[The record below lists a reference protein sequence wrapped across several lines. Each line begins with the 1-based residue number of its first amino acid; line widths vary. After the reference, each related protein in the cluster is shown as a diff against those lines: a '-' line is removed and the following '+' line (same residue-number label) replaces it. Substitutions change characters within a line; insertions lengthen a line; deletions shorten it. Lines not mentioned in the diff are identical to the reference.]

1 MYWGELRALLV
12 ASHTRP
18 DPRHSERP
26 ARLSESTW
34 AMIVRI
40 FLRTHYDGL
49 ISLIITN
56 LTNYLQEALRILF
69 VLLVKKTNV
78 ALSRI
83 SRETTDLFHGPR
95 YSVIA
100 GKTGLRHG
108 HRGGCALG

>member
-40 FLRTHYDGL
+40 FLLL

-100 GKTGLRHG
+100 GKRGLRHG